1 MNSEY
6 SSRGVHTMTLT
17 LWLSDSSTAMT
28 SSYFSSAVH
37 CGSVFSFV
45 FLLLPQKSITNTMRS
60 QNVGGEKKA
69 RIRARGEIGKR
80 VIFILFEIID
90 RFPYVNFSVNC
101 DFAPSLG
108 LETFLHLSHST
119 AGWNNER
126 KNANC
131 EIKHWNRAVVM
142 KCPYRYYTNY
152 IYNDDEAG

>member
-28 SSYFSSAVH
+28 LSYFSSAVY

-80 VIFILFEIID
+80 VIFILSQIID
-90 RFPYVNFSVNC
+90 EFKFLNWKYYFYCIVPLLPIFPLIVISPRDLDLKRFSTCPMALLNEIMSVKM
-101 DFAPSLG
+101 LIV
-108 LETFLHLSHST
+108 
-119 AGWNNER
+119 R
-126 KNANC
+126 
-131 EIKHWNRAVVM
+131 
-142 KCPYRYYTNY
+142 
-152 IYNDDEAG
+152 